1 MARMNF
7 LLRPTTIDDLSM
19 ISQLLQQA
27 FHVGPNAP
35 FLDPSVMA
43 WKYWDRRGDWE
54 GPRSYVLEHDGVIVA
69 HSGIMP
75 VTFSAGKVRGIHMI
89 DWASARECPGSGIA
103 LLQEL
108 DGMFDF
114 IYSIGGSK
122 IARKLLPS
130 YGYVEYARQWK
141 GARPLRPLQ
150 QILKHQYRNWKL
162 APRLVRNLL
171 WALPKAQ
178 DNYLLEGWKSEEI
191 GPGEVSEE
199 FYSQNMADACFSPRP
214 PDFFEY
220 LLRCPVMRI
229 RLYSIQDK
237 CGPKG
242 HFAIGVLRG
251 QARVAGVWLREPD
264 GDAWQ
269 AAFSL
274 AQEAAMRLDCAYE
287 IVAAGTEGP
296 SQEGATRS
304 GLRIL
309 GDTPVY
315 LLNKKG
321 RLTLPP
327 NFQFQLSDD
336 DGLFL
341 DSGDSSFLS

>member
-1 MARMNF
+1 MNF
-7 LLRPTTIDDLSM
+7 LLRPTSIDDLSAVRR
-19 ISQLLQQA
+19 LLQRA
-27 FHVGPNAP
+27 FNVSHDAA
-35 FLDPSVMA
+35 FIDPSVMA

-89 DWASARECPGSGIA
+89 DWASARESPGSGIA

-108 DGMFDF
+108 DNMFDF
-114 IYSIGGSK
+114 VYSIGGSR
-122 IARKLLPS
+122 IARKLLRS

-141 GARPLRPLQ
+141 AARPLRPLQ

-178 DNYLLEGWKSEEI
+178 DSNLLECWKSEEI
-191 GPGEVSEE
+191 GPSEISE
-199 FYSQNMADACFSPRP
+199 DFYSQNMADASFSPRP

-220 LLRCPVMRI
+220 LHRCPVMRI
-229 RLYSIQDK
+229 RLYDIQDE

-264 GDAWQ
+264 RDSWQ

-274 AQEAAMRLDCAYE
+274 AQQAAMRLDGAFE
-287 IVAAGTEGP
+287 IVTAGSEGP
-296 SQEGATRS
+296 SKEGAIRS
-304 GLRIL
+304 GLRIF
-309 GDTPVY
+309 GDTPIY

-321 RLTLPP
+321 KLTLPP
-327 NFQFQLSDD
+327 NFQFQLSDN